1 MVAAIV
7 VGYVLVSAVPQQIAL
22 YTAPQF
28 MNQRGDGELIEVA
41 PEPGTD
47 TITGIEEQPSE
58 DEILGE
64 VDEIRKVTFI
74 ETSQLP
80 ELLKWWTLDIMV
92 ALVIFW
98 LAKLRLS

>member
-1 MVAAIV
+1 M
-7 VGYVLVSAVPQQIAL
+7 
-22 YTAPQF
+22 T
-28 MNQRGDGELIEVA
+28 QRDDGELIEIA
-41 PEPGTD
+41 PESGTD

-64 VDEIRKVTFI
+64 VDETRKVSFI

-80 ELLKWWTLDIMV
+80 ELLKWWTLDIVV

-98 LAKLRLS
+98 VAKQRLS